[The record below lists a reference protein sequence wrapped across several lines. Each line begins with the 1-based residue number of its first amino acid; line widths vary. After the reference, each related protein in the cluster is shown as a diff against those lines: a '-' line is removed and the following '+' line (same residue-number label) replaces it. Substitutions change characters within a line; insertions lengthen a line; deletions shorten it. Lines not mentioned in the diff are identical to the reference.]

1 MVPTAEA
8 PSQAPRLRNI
18 DLGRNPIADAQRE
31 YEVLTEYFETRT
43 REWEEAV
50 KLNNAMAADVDAKNR
65 EIDRLAAQ
73 VREQEERLR
82 LLQGFS
88 VALVTRLDTVSE
100 IIAIAKRE
108 AWEHARKLGLST
120 ETTADDQIVEP
131 TSLVPPN
138 DLASL
143 ERLGGF

>member
-1 MVPTAEA
+1 MSQIAEVQ
-8 PSQAPRLRNI
+8 SQASRLIRNV

-31 YEVLTEYFETRT
+31 YDILAEYYETRT

-65 EIDRLAAQ
+65 EIDRLTAQ
-73 VREQEERLR
+73 VRGQEERLR

-100 IIAIAKRE
+100 IIATAKRE
-108 AWEHARKLGLST
+108 AWDQARKLGLAAEAGANGQS
-120 ETTADDQIVEP
+120 ADAAERLPRNV
-131 TSLVPPN
+131 
-138 DLASL
+138 LASD
-143 ERLGGF
+143 

>member
-8 PSQAPRLRNI
+8 PSQPPRLRNI

-31 YEVLTEYFETRT
+31 YEVLTEFFETRT

-65 EIDRLAAQ
+65 EIDRLATQ
-73 VREQEERLR
+73 VREQEERIR

-108 AWEHARKLGLST
+108 AWEQAGKLGLST
-120 ETTADDQIVEP
+120 ATADDQIVEP
-131 TSLVPPN
+131 TTLVPAD
-138 DLASL
+138 DLSSL
-143 ERLGGF
+143 ERLGGC